1 MKVSRL
7 KTNIVILGATGSIG
21 RQTIE
26 VAQALADR
34 FRIYGLSA
42 HNQGA
47 RLAEQIRR
55 LSPAKAVVTNPE
67 HYREVLTM
75 TPGWPGELLSGPEG
89 LLELVTDPAVD
100 VVVSAMVGAAGIRP
114 TLAALQA
121 GKKVALANKETLVAA
136 GEIIM
141 AELAQDNQDHT
152 VRLIPVDSE
161 HSAIFQCLQAV
172 QPAALKE
179 VHLTASGGPFRQ
191 FTIEQMRT
199 ISPEAALAHPTWRMG
214 GKITID
220 SATLMNKGLEV
231 IEAHWLFG
239 LPYDRIQVVIHPQ
252 SIVHSLIELVDG
264 CLLAQLGPADMRLP
278 IQYALTF
285 PERKENPFS
294 RLDLYHLS
302 ALEFYPPDFT
312 RFPCLELAYAAGKA
326 GGALPA
332 VLNAANE
339 EAVRAFLAGGI
350 GFLEIPRLVER
361 VMNAYARENN
371 RKLDLETI
379 LAVDAWARQLA
390 RQLLSG

>member
-1 MKVSRL
+1 VKA
-7 KTNIVILGATGSIG
+7 NIVILGSTGSIG

-26 VAQALADR
+26 VVNELSSQ
-34 FRIYGLSA
+34 FRVYGLSA

-47 RLAEQIRR
+47 LLAEQIRN
-55 LSPAKAVVTNPE
+55 LAPAKAVVTNPDY
-67 HYREVLTM
+67 YREVAAM
-75 TPGWPGELLSGPEG
+75 VDAWEGELLAGWEG
-89 LLELVTDPAVD
+89 LFALVTDPAVD
-100 VVVSAMVGAAGIRP
+100 VVVSAIVGAAGIRP
-114 TLAALQA
+114 TLAALRA
-121 GKKVALANKETLVAA
+121 GKKVALANKESLVAA

-141 AELAQDNQDHT
+141 AELQKGTSA
-152 VRLIPVDSE
+152 RLIPVDSE
-161 HSAIFQCLQAV
+161 HSAIFQCLQGV
-172 QPAALKE
+172 MPVDLEQ

-191 FTIEQMRT
+191 YSIGQMKGIT
-199 ISPEAALAHPTWRMG
+199 PEAALAHPTWRMG

-239 LPYDRIQVVIHPQ
+239 LPYDRIKVVIHPQ
-252 SIVHSLIELVDG
+252 SVVHSLIELVDG
-264 CLLAQLGPADMRLP
+264 SLLAQLGPADMRIP

-285 PERKENPFS
+285 PARKANPFS
-294 RLDLYHLS
+294 RVDLYRLS
-302 ALEFYPPDFT
+302 DLQFYPPDFK

-339 EAVRAFLAGGI
+339 EAVRVFLAGGI
-350 GFLEIPRLVER
+350 GFLEIPRLVEQ
-361 VMNAYARENN
+361 VMNEYERKIN

-379 LAVDAWARQLA
+379 LAVDDWARRRA

>member
-1 MKVSRL
+1 MAKNL
-7 KTNIVILGATGSIG
+7 KD
-21 RQTIE
+21 E
-26 VAQALADR
+26 

-47 RLAEQIRR
+47 LLAGQIRE

-67 HYREVLTM
+67 HYREVQAM
-75 TPGWPGELLSGPEG
+75 TPGWAGELLSGADG

-100 VVVSAMVGAAGIRP
+100 VVVSAVVGSAGIRP

-121 GKKVALANKETLVAA
+121 GKKVALANKESLVAA

-141 AELAQDNQDHT
+141 AELAKGKT
-152 VRLIPVDSE
+152 GRLIPVDSE
-161 HSAIFQCLQAV
+161 HSAIFQCLEAV
-172 QPAALKE
+172 RPAALKR

-191 FTIEQMRT
+191 YTIEQMRT
-199 ISPEAALAHPTWRMG
+199 VTPAAALAHPTWRMG

-239 LPYDRIQVVIHPQ
+239 LAYDRIQVVIHPQ

-278 IQYALTF
+278 IQYALTY
-285 PERKENPFS
+285 PERKGNPFS
-294 RLDLYHLS
+294 RLDLYRLS
-302 ALEFYPPDFT
+302 ALEFSPPDFK

-350 GFLEIPRLVER
+350 GFLEIPRLIER
-361 VMNAYARENN
+361 VMNAYEKEIN

-379 LAVDAWARQLA
+379 LAVDAWARRIA
-390 RQLLSG
+390 RELLPK

>member
-7 KTNIVILGATGSIG
+7 KRNIVILGATGSIG

-26 VAQALADR
+26 VAQTLAAQ

-55 LSPAKAVVTNPE
+55 LSPAKAVVTNPA
-67 HYREVLTM
+67 HYRKVLTM
-75 TPGWPGELLSGPEG
+75 TDGWEGELLSGPEG
-89 LLELVTDPAVD
+89 LLEMVTDPAVD

-121 GKKVALANKETLVAA
+121 GKTVALANKESLVAA

-141 AELAQDNQDHT
+141 AELAKEDAA
-152 VRLIPVDSE
+152 RLLPVDSE

-172 QPAALKE
+172 TPVALKQ

-191 FTIEQMRT
+191 FTLDEMRSIT
-199 ISPEAALAHPTWRMG
+199 PEAALAHPTWRMG

-239 LPYDRIQVVIHPQ
+239 LPYDRIKVVIHPQ
-252 SIVHSLIELVDG
+252 SIIHSLIELVDG

-285 PERKENPFS
+285 PERRENPFS
-294 RLDLYHLS
+294 RLDLYRLS
-302 ALEFYPPDFT
+302 ALEFYPPDFK

-361 VMNAYARENN
+361 VMDAYEKKNS
-371 RKLDLETI
+371 RKLDVETI
-379 LAVDAWARQLA
+379 LAVDGWARRLA
-390 RQLLSG
+390 RQLLPS